1 MSAVVRLAPARQ
13 GTVDL
18 LVEVLAYYTWEFYA
32 APDDAS
38 PLQRDTMD
46 WTRDAISKLRM
57 VVLCD
62 IERNGPASLAEVLV
76 RSVNMARAEREWL
89 VYDALDDEADD
100 RETLLN
106 VLWAALEPRG
116 KPGPREPVSIH
127 RLRAPRD
134 GDK

>member
-1 MSAVVRLAPARQ
+1 MSSVARLAPPRQ

-18 LVEVLAYYTWEFYA
+18 LVEVLAYYTWHFYA
-32 APDDAS
+32 APDDAT
-38 PLQRDTMD
+38 PLQQDVMN
-46 WTRDAISKLRM
+46 WTRDAISNLRM

-76 RSVNMARAEREWL
+76 RSVNMAKAEREWL

-100 RETLLN
+100 SEALLS

-116 KPGPREPVSIH
+116 KLGPREPVSIH
-127 RLRAPRD
+127 RLRAPKD
-134 GDK
+134 GDA